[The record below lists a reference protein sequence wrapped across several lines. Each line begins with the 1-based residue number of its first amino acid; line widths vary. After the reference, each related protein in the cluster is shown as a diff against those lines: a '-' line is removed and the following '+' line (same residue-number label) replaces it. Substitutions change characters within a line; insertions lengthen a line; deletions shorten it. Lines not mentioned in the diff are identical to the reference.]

1 MNIALGQGFYKFLK
15 GHKSGGWQRTA
26 RSGETK

>member
-1 MNIALGQGFYKFLK
+1 MNIALGQGFLKFLK

-26 RSGETK
+26 RSGDKK